1 MDKPVSDASSS
12 NIDSWTW
19 IMLGIL
25 LLLGL
30 VIGVG
35 ALALTNLTTQNQV
48 PTGSQT
54 VPGR

>member
-1 MDKPVSDASSS
+1 MEKPASGTSADTS
-12 NIDSWTW
+12 LWTW

-30 VIGVG
+30 LIGLG
-35 ALALTNLTTQNQV
+35 ALGLTHLTTQNQA

-54 VPGR
+54 VPSR